1 MQKALSAL
9 VILGSAAPVR
19 SERRMIERTCTAH
32 TLSMKPSYEETFLEA
47 FDEHA
52 DALFRHAAFRLSDRE
67 KAKDITQDTF
77 IKAWEYLREG
87 GEVREWKSFLYRILH
102 NAIIDEYRRKK
113 GRSLDALVEE
123 HSTTVVAELSVDGR
137 HEIEAAVDESL
148 LIERVRELIPT
159 LNESEQTALT
169 LRYIDGLSPREIAKI
184 LSVSENIVSVR
195 IHRAIE
201 HLKRAVQERY
211 KNV

>member
-1 MQKALSAL
+1 MQAAQSAL
-9 VILGSAAPVR
+9 VILGSAAPAL
-19 SERRMIERTCTAH
+19 SGRRMIDHTRTPR
-32 TLSMKPSYEETFLEA
+32 TLLMKKTHEESFLAA

-67 KAKDITQDTF
+67 KAKDLTQDTF

-113 GRSLDALVEE
+113 SRSLDALVEE
-123 HSTTVVAELSVDGR
+123 HSPTVIAGLSFDGH
-137 HEIEAAVDESL
+137 HEIETAVDESI

-159 LNESEQTALT
+159 LGEAEQTALT
-169 LRYIDGLSPREIAKI
+169 LRYIDGLSPRDIAQI
-184 LSVSENIVSVR
+184 LGVSENVASVR
-195 IHRAIE
+195 IHRAVE
-201 HLKRAVQERY
+201 HLKKTVKERY
-211 KNV
+211 KNI

>member
-1 MQKALSAL
+1 
-9 VILGSAAPVR
+9 
-19 SERRMIERTCTAH
+19 
-32 TLSMKPSYEETFLEA
+32 MKPSYEEAFLEA

-67 KAKDITQDTF
+67 KAKDLTQDTF

-113 GRSLDALVEE
+113 SRSLDALMEE
-123 HSTTVVAELSVDGR
+123 HSTAVIAELSVDGH
-137 HEIEAAVDESL
+137 HEIESAADETI
-148 LIERVRELIPT
+148 LIERVRALIPALSET
-159 LNESEQTALT
+159 EQTALS
-169 LRYIDGLSPREIAKI
+169 LRYIDGLSPREIAQI
-184 LSVSENIVSVR
+184 LGVSENVASVR
-195 IHRAIE
+195 IHRAVE
-201 HLKRAVQERY
+201 HLKQAVKERY